1 MSVVVIDDRGR
12 IVIPR
17 KLRDKLQLKKG
28 DTFIILELRDNLL
41 VLKRIDVEK
50 LIREVAEE
58 VARSRI
64 DLDKLGQEVEEEAN
78 ELRKEKVHGRH

>member
-1 MSVVVIDDRGR
+1 MSVVVVDDRGR
-12 IVIPR
+12 IVIPSR
-17 KLRDKLQLKKG
+17 LRNKLRLKKG
-28 DTFIILELRDNLL
+28 DTFIVLELRDNLL

-58 VARSRI
+58 VARSGI

-78 ELRKEKVHGRH
+78 KLGKEKIHG